1 MRSVYFVEQKQKSL
15 LQRQLKKEKIIFKAV
30 VNCVRHA
37 VVRYIVVVRTLNKKY
52 TRVEV

>member
-1 MRSVYFVEQKQKSL
+1 MRSVYFVEQKQKSQ

-30 VNCVRHA
+30 VNYVRRVA
-37 VVRYIVVVRTLNKKY
+37 ESYIVAVRTLNKKY

>member
-30 VNCVRHA
+30 VNYVRHNSSA
-37 VVRYIVVVRTLNKKY
+37 DHGNSEDIIPSEKVI
-52 TRVEV
+52 E